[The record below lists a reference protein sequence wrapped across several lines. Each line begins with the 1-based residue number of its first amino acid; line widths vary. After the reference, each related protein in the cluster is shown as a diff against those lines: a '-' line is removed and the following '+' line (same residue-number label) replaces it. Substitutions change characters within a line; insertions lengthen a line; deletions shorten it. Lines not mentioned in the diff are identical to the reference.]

1 MDRQLDELQVRLK
14 KNKVPEDI
22 QEKIQVYMQFCH
34 QEGVAFNQDTS
45 AFAYMSRGLK
55 QQFMYQEYDSML
67 ESMPMFKGLSK
78 VEIFEICSKFKQF
91 DFIQDLDLYSWRDDI
106 LQRRTMP

>member
-34 QEGVAFNQDTS
+34 QEGVAF
-45 AFAYMSRGLK
+45 K
-55 QQFMYQEYDSML
+55 QPNTDFKDLCRALRKELMYQQNQSML
-67 ESMPMFKGLSK
+67 EAVPMFKGLGK
-78 VEIFEICSKFKQF
+78 DQVFQVCSRFK
-91 DFIQDLDLYSWRDDI
+91 
-106 LQRRTMP
+106 